1 MSPCLLVVRSRDL
14 SRAEQFY
21 GRLGIAFVRHA
32 HGGAEHLCADSGG
45 VVFEIYPLGHDQVP
59 TSSTRLG
66 FRVANVAGA
75 VRDLEAIGGQVLQ
88 APRPSAWGLRAVV
101 RDSDGHCV
109 ELLQEQA
116 LH

>member
-14 SRAEQFY
+14 GRAEQFY

-32 HGGAEHLCADSGG
+32 HGGAEHLCADSDG
-45 VVFEIYPLGHDQVP
+45 VVFEIYPLGHEQVP

-66 FRVANVAGA
+66 FRVADVVSA

-101 RDSDGHCV
+101 RDSDGHSV
-109 ELLQEQA
+109 ELLQEKA
-116 LH
+116 VR